1 MRLQIETFVAFV
13 SLVTLVTVKN
23 EMCTMIIRT
32 IREDNAE
39 QFLSLCKQLDM
50 ETQFMLLEPGERKTT
65 LEEQRTQIEILLRQE
80 NQTIFVAEQDN
91 QLVGYLAASGGMF
104 KRSRHSAYLVIGIL
118 QAFTGH
124 GIGTQLFQR
133 LEEWT
138 KQQHIH
144 RLELTVMTHNT
155 AGIALYKKQGFAIEG
170 TKRHSLL
177 INGQYV
183 DEFYMSKLLDQP
195 SLST

>member
-1 MRLQIETFVAFV
+1 
-13 SLVTLVTVKN
+13 
-23 EMCTMIIRT
+23 MIIRT
-32 IREDNAE
+32 IDESDAE
-39 QFLSLCKQLDM
+39 QFLNLCKQLDE
-50 ETQFMLLEPGERKTT
+50 ETQFMLLEPGERNTT
-65 LEEQRTQIEILLRQE
+65 LEEQRTQIEILLRHQ
-80 NQTIFVAEQDN
+80 NQTIFVAELDN
-91 QLVGYLAASGGMF
+91 QLVGYLAASGGTF
-104 KRSRHSAYLVIGIL
+104 KRNRHSAYLVIGIL
-118 QAFTGH
+118 QAFTGQ
-124 GIGTQLFQR
+124 GIGTRLFKR

-138 KQQHIH
+138 QQQHIH
-144 RLELTVMTHNT
+144 RLELTVMTYNI

>member
-1 MRLQIETFVAFV
+1 M
-13 SLVTLVTVKN
+13 
-23 EMCTMIIRT
+23 MIIRT
-32 IREDNAE
+32 ICEDDAE
-39 QFLSLCKQLDM
+39 QFLTLCNQRDL
-50 ETQFMLLEPGERKTT
+50 ETQFMLLEPGERKNT

-80 NQTIFVAEQDN
+80 NQTIFVAEQDKH
-91 QLVGYLAASGGMF
+91 LIGYLAASGGTF
-104 KRSRHSAYLVIGIL
+104 KRNRHSAYLVIGIL
-118 QAFTGH
+118 QAFTGQ
-124 GIGTQLFQR
+124 GIGTQLFQS
-133 LEEWT
+133 LEDWA

-155 AGIALYKKQGFAIEG
+155 VGIALYKKQGFAIEG

-183 DEFYMSKLLDQP
+183 DEFYMSKLLDQA

>member
-1 MRLQIETFVAFV
+1 MI
-13 SLVTLVTVKN
+13 
-23 EMCTMIIRT
+23 IIRT
-32 IREDNAE
+32 ICEDDAK
-39 QFLSLCKQLDM
+39 QFLSLCKQLDS
-50 ETQFMLLEPGERKTT
+50 ETQFMLLEPDERKTT
-65 LEEQRTQIEILLRQE
+65 LEEQRTQIDILLRQM
-80 NQTIFVAEQDN
+80 NQTIFVAEQEN
-91 QLVGYLAASGGMF
+91 QLIGYLAASGGTF
-104 KRSRHSAYLVIGIL
+104 KRNRHNAYLVIGIL
-118 QAFTGH
+118 QAFTGQ
-124 GIGTQLFQR
+124 GIGTQLFQG
-133 LEEWT
+133 LEEWA

-144 RLELTVMTHNT
+144 RLELTVMTHNI